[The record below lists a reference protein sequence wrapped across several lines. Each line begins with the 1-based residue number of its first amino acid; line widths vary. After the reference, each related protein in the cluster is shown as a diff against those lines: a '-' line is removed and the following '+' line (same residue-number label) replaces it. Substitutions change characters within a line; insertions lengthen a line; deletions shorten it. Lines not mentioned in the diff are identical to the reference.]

1 MKTISNWKC
10 IERFDLLYQE
20 NLSQSSTNIRKSK
33 NIANEWKIEEKK
45 KRKNTEL
52 EYKKNN
58 NNNNV
63 ITIIKYGMC
72 EVRSAPNNLA
82 SNDVAYLYS
91 SIW

>member
-10 IERFDLLYQE
+10 IERLDLLEKISHSGNEDWQINVY
-20 NLSQSSTNIRKSK
+20 SQ
-33 NIANEWKIEEKK
+33 IASERE
-45 KRKNTEL
+45 KRKTSKPNS
-52 EYKKNN
+52 
-58 NNNNV
+58 NNV
-63 ITIIKYGMC
+63 IINNKKYGMC